1 MSNIVNINENI
12 VNTNENIVNTNENI
26 VNTNENIENMN
37 DKDISIE
44 GSINLSKDDVTNFKI
59 QAKKYFDIDDQIK
72 LLQKNLNEKKKLRK
86 QYSNEIILF
95 MEKFNIDNLNTNNG
109 KLKYYTSLE
118 KKKLNKENL
127 KLKLNE
133 FFKNSDKA
141 LDCFKYLNN
150 REKIE
155 RKRLKRFKN

>member
-1 MSNIVNINENI
+1 V
-12 VNTNENIVNTNENI
+12 
-26 VNTNENIENMN
+26 
-37 DKDISIE
+37 
-44 GSINLSKDDVTNFKI
+44 SKDDVANFKT

-86 QYSNEIILF
+86 QYSTEIILF
-95 MEKFNIDNLNTNNG
+95 MEKFKIDNLNTNSG

>member
-1 MSNIVNINENI
+1 MENI

-127 KLKLNE
+127 KLKFNE